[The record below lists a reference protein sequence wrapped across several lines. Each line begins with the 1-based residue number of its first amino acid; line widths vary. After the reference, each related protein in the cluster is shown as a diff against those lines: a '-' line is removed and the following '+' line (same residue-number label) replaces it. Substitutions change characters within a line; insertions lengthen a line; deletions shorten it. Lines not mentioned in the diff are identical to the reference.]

1 MSTRSCLTVVLLVT
15 AGLVA
20 TAQEWQWTKG
30 FGASGSNDHARIA
43 KDTVGNYYLGCSLAG
58 LVVGSDTFGGFNVF
72 VKLNGNGEP
81 QWGGAPV
88 LTGNSICSVL
98 EDAPA
103 PFVAAHPA
111 GNDAYFA
118 GEICGEWLFGT
129 QPVSEYGN
137 GTQIFLAHY
146 DANGDCTWVKIFGG
160 SQSDHVAGLE
170 STPTGEL
177 LLTYAGSAMTVDGI
191 SVPTG
196 VSILKFNAAGVCQWA
211 TEVPLGSG
219 SYSADIA
226 AVEDGFYLA
235 SIALQ
240 GAGPLLTFD
249 TVNVDVSERRFVLVK
264 YNYDGH
270 ALWGRSHGENMVHDP
285 SPWMGTITAN
295 NTGVLLSGYMSAD
308 TVLFGTDSLFGAS
321 QMFLIRFGPDGDYLW
336 SLVSSTLF
344 GYDIW
349 ASDMTMGHA
358 GDAYVLCR
366 LTPQQPSTN
375 VDVAG
380 CTQVFDQID
389 YDSMYLIH
397 LDTDGSC
404 IQTVQART
412 NSFGPGP
419 GPEHGSWSLVLDGA
433 EQPVVCGQFRG
444 TAAIGSTTLSS
455 GGNNYDVYVGRL
467 DALTGV
473 GEQRAP
479 EGHDLLIY
487 ANPNQGSFRIKVPT
501 ALLREKDLL
510 LSVYDSSGRLVRA
523 QQLDMSGGDPR
534 MDVFGVGPGLY
545 QVTLSKGDRI
555 YHGSMVVE

>member
-1 MSTRSCLTVVLLVT
+1 MAASVV
-15 AGLVA
+15 AP
-20 TAQEWQWTKG
+20 AQEWQWIKR

-43 KDTVGNYYLGCSLAG
+43 KDTVGNYYLG
-58 LVVGSDTFGGFNVF
+58 GSFGPMVINQDTVWGTNVLL
-72 VKLNGNGEP
+72 KLNGTGEP
-81 QWGGAPV
+81 QWVRRPER
-88 LTGNSICSVL
+88 TGNVL
-98 EDAPA
+98 CTGFADAPA
-103 PFVAAHPA
+103 PFVAAHPSGTA
-111 GNDAYFA
+111 TYFA

-129 QPVSEYGN
+129 HAVSEMGSN
-137 GTQIFLAHY
+137 GTQLFLARY
-146 DANGDCTWVKIFGG
+146 DQNGNCTWVRTFGG
-160 SQSDHVAGLE
+160 SQDDHVASFEG
-170 STPTGEL
+170 TPTDEL

-191 SVPTG
+191 NVPTG
-196 VSILKFNAAGVCQWA
+196 VSILKFNAVGVCQWA
-211 TEVPLGSG
+211 IEVPPGSG

-235 SIALQ
+235 SRALQ

-249 TVNVDVSERRFVLVK
+249 SVSVDVSERRFVLVK

-270 ALWGRSHGENMVHDP
+270 AIWGRSHGENMVHDP

-375 VDVAG
+375 VDVGG
-380 CTQVFDQID
+380 CTRIFDQID

-412 NSFGPGP
+412 NGFGPGP
-419 GPEHGSWSLVLDGA
+419 GPEHGSWSLVLDAA

-444 TAAIGSTTLSS
+444 TAVFGSTTLSS
-455 GGNNYDVYVGRL
+455 GQNFYDVYVGKL
-467 DALTGV
+467 DALDGIPPWEV
-473 GEQRAP
+473 DE
-479 EGHDLLIY
+479 LLLY

-501 ALLREKDLL
+501 GLRNEVDLL
-510 LSVYDSSGRLVRA
+510 LSVFDSSGRLVRA
-523 QQLDMSGGDPR
+523 RQLDMSGGDPR
-534 MDVFGVGPGLY
+534 MDVSGVAPGLY
-545 QVTLSKGDRI
+545 KVTLSKGDRV